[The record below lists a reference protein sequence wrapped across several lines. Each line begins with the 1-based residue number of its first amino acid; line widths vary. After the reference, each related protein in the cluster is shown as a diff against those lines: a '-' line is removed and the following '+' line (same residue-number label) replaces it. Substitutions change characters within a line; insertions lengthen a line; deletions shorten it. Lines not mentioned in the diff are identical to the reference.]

1 MDTLKDYIEKFDRL
15 CETHPSCAYEA
26 TQQIATEHP
35 DGTPKTEWDYYSD
48 LVWACYGIIS
58 SGGEHSC

>member
-1 MDTLKDYIEKFDRL
+1 MLK
-15 CETHPSCAYEA
+15 ETIKKWNDLQCNYPSCAYEA

-48 LVWACYGIIS
+48 LVWACYGIIAC
-58 SGGEHSC
+58 GGEHSC

>member
-1 MDTLKDYIEKFDRL
+1 MDTLRDCIKKWHEL
-15 CETHPSCAYEA
+15 CDTHPACAKEA
-26 TQQIATEHP
+26 AQQVTGYHP